1 MVLPGFRMDIEQPKD
16 YISGLRLYLDSLRK
30 KAYPKLASGSHIIGN
45 VLVDECQN
53 WGCLSENQ
61 FSHSRNRTVKTRE
74 RPKLLRS
81 RTNYQAIDSDRLRA
95 QNMESW
101 PFFNQVTADLTP
113 LNARKVAVKFDY
125 FKIGGLVSDISL
137 LTTPDM

>member
-1 MVLPGFRMDIEQPKD
+1 MGNGSLYTLLPSQFYK
-16 YISGLRLYLDSLRK
+16 LRDNFQLFVEK
-30 KAYPKLASGSHIIGN
+30 
-45 VLVDECQN
+45 Q
-53 WGCLSENQ
+53 
-61 FSHSRNRTVKTRE
+61 

-81 RTNYQAIDSDRLRA
+81 RTNYQAINVDTLRA

-125 FKIGGLVSDISL
+125 FKILGLIPVKAPERARGELEITYLDEELRVSRGDKGNLFVLKMLDPSYRV
-137 LTTPDM
+137 PV